1 MARRLPKLAAV
12 ITVRHRPSAT
22 SLVAYPFGGVKPR
35 WIATSWKRLPC
46 CRRQPRTGGPRGSA
60 TPKIVPTS
68 AEAEAVSR
76 RTPRRGT
83 FGTAST
89 PTSRPSWPRWIHF
102 LPTIA
107 ITTTKPCW
115 RRPIV
120 CWGRVPA
127 PAWSWSASSATGKR
141 EQLPS
146 AAFRADG
153 CKLSVS
159 SKGVGPPYNDG
170 NGHQKNLDVQ
180 QQRPIGDIDEI
191 VFEPAPHLFGCFGL
205 AAQAVNLGPTGDAR
219 LHSMSCQIAVDECG
233 VFLIVRCRMWPRSD
247 QRH

>member
-1 MARRLPKLAAV
+1 MPNVRIRGKIPREEWPKIVARFQSGETLTEIGRSYHCTAPAIRYIV
-12 ITVRHRPSAT
+12 SRVSIRGS
-22 SLVAYPFGGVKPR
+22 S
-35 WIATSWKRLPC
+35 S
-46 CRRQPRTGGPRGSA
+46 RQPRTGGPRGSA

-89 PTSRPSWPRWIHF
+89 LTSQPSWPRWIHF

-120 CWGRVPA
+120 CYGRAPA
-127 PAWSWSASSATGKR
+127 RAWSWSAYSATGKK

-146 AAFRADG
+146 AAFRVDG
-153 CKLSVS
+153 
-159 SKGVGPPYNDG
+159 
-170 NGHQKNLDVQ
+170 
-180 QQRPIGDIDEI
+180 
-191 VFEPAPHLFGCFGL
+191 A
-205 AAQAVNLGPTGDAR
+205 
-219 LHSMSCQIAVDECG
+219 SC
-233 VFLIVRCRMWPRSD
+233 
-247 QRH
+247 RHRQ